1 MTASGGAVPDWVAA
15 VGRRIRA
22 LRRDRG
28 WTVQQL
34 ADRADVSRRMLTQI
48 ELGQANPS
56 LTTVDRIAV
65 ALGTDF
71 PGLALASTPDAAT
84 VDLVD
89 IVDPARV
96 WEDPDGSEAVL
107 LGVTTASPRSELW
120 RWTLAAG
127 RTYESGADADGTEA
141 VVHVMSGTLTIDDAD
156 HVVAVPA
163 GETAVF
169 RTGGAYRYVNDTDA
183 EVRFVRLFRS
193 L

>member
-28 WTVQQL
+28 WTVQEL

-56 LTTVDRIAV
+56 LTTVDRVAV
-65 ALGTDF
+65 ALDTDF
-71 PGLALASTPDAAT
+71 PGLALSATPDAAT
-84 VDLVD
+84 ADLVE
-89 IVDPARV
+89 PARV

-107 LGVTTASPRSELW
+107 LGVTTARPRSELW

-127 RTYESGADADGTEA
+127 RTYESSADADGTEA
-141 VVHVMSGTLTIDDAD
+141 IVHVTSGTLTIGDAG
-156 HVVAVPA
+156 HSVVVSA

-169 RTGGAYRYVNDTDA
+169 RTDGAYRYVNDADT